1 MDGMLSQDEI
11 NALLQGMDLSDT
23 ADGGDAAADPTPEN
37 STAEN
42 YNNENEAA
50 ENAAPVVSDGEE
62 LTDVEKDA
70 IGEVANISM
79 GSSAT
84 TLYSLVNRKVN
95 ITTPVVTL
103 ATWKNLL
110 DSYEKPCVFIQI
122 KYTQGLDGTNILVLK
137 EHDVKVITDLMMGG
151 DGTNTDGELGELHL
165 SAISEAMNQMMG
177 SAATSLSTLLQ
188 TVIDISPPES
198 SLFDL
203 TEVKDGK
210 EISPFLGGTF
220 VKIAFRMQID
230 DLVDSTIM
238 QLYPID
244 FAKKLVET
252 FINTQMSSLDGTAEE
267 QPTQVKDSASEQNM
281 QGSAAMAGTTDH
293 MTQPGMD
300 SMGQQGSMNMN
311 GMNQM
316 GMNPMGNMGMNQM
329 GSTPMGMNGMN
340 QMGGMNM
347 SQMGMNQTGM
357 NQMGNMNGMNPMGN
371 TPMGMNGMNQMGNM
385 NGMGMMNQMGMMGM
399 PGQNVQNVNVQPAQF
414 QSFSNDNTGMTGQ
427 ENIGLIKDV
436 PLEVTV
442 ELGRTTKSISD
453 ILDFSPGTI
462 IELDRIAGEP
472 IDVLVNGKFVAKGE
486 VVVIEESFGV
496 RITEIIK

>member
-23 ADGGDAAADPTPEN
+23 ADSGASPETPQD
-37 STAEN
+37 SSSAEN
-42 YNNENEAA
+42 TD
-50 ENAAPVVSDGEE
+50 NAYVKDVAPTVGDEEE

-103 ATWKNLL
+103 ATWKTLL

-122 KYTQGLDGTNILVLK
+122 KYTKGLDGTNILVLK

-151 DGTNTDGELGELHL
+151 DGTNTEGELGELHL

-177 SAATSLSTLLQ
+177 AAATSLSTLLQ

-220 VKIAFRMQID
+220 VKISFRMQID

-244 FAKKLVET
+244 FARKLVET
-252 FINTQMSSLDGTAEE
+252 FINTQMANIDEVTEKKSAQPENDTNTTAQIPAPGTDN
-267 QPTQVKDSASEQNM
+267 QTQ
-281 QGSAAMAGTTDH
+281 
-293 MTQPGMD
+293 
-300 SMGQQGSMNMN
+300 MNNTNLN

-316 GMNPMGNMGMNQM
+316 GN
-329 GSTPMGMNGMN
+329 
-340 QMGGMNM
+340 
-347 SQMGMNQTGM
+347 
-357 NQMGNMNGMNPMGN
+357 
-371 TPMGMNGMNQMGNM
+371 MGMNGMNQMGNM
-385 NGMGMMNQMGMMGM
+385 GMNDMNQMNNMGMNGMNQMGSMGMNGMNQMGNMGMNGMNQMGNMGMNGMNQMGNMGMNSMNQMGMMGM
-399 PGQNVQNVNVQPAQF
+399 PGQNVNVQPAQF
-414 QSFSNDNTGMTGQ
+414 QSFSNDNMGTTGQ

>member
-23 ADGGDAAADPTPEN
+23 ADGSDTAAPAPES
-37 STAEN
+37 STAD
-42 YNNENEAA
+42 NNDNGYVTDTK
-50 ENAAPVVSDGEE
+50 PTIGDGEV

-103 ATWKNLL
+103 ATWNTLL

-347 SQMGMNQTGM
+347 SQMGMNQMGM

-371 TPMGMNGMNQMGNM
+371 SPMGMNGMNQMGNM

>member
-1 MDGMLSQDEI
+1 MLSQDEI

-23 ADGGDAAADPTPEN
+23 ADGSDAAASAPES
-37 STAEN
+37 STAD
-42 YNNENEAA
+42 NNDNGYVTDTK
-50 ENAAPVVSDGEE
+50 PTIGDGEA

-103 ATWKNLL
+103 ATWNTLL
-110 DSYEKPCVFIQI
+110 DTYEKPCVFIQI

-252 FINTQMSSLDGTAEE
+252 FINTQMSSLDGAAEE
-267 QPTQVKDSASEQNM
+267 QPAQVKDSASEQNM

-293 MTQPGMD
+293 MPQPGMD
-300 SMGQQGSMNMN
+300 SMGQQGSVNMN
-311 GMNQM
+311 GMPQMGNTPMGMTGVNQMGGMDMNQM
-316 GMNPMGNMGMNQM
+316 GMNQM
-329 GSTPMGMNGMN
+329 
-340 QMGGMNM
+340 
-347 SQMGMNQTGM
+347 GM

-371 TPMGMNGMNQMGNM
+371 SPMGMNGMNQMGNMNGMNQMGNM
-385 NGMGMMNQMGMMGM
+385 NGMGMMNQMGM

-414 QSFSNDNTGMTGQ
+414 QSFSNDQMGMTGQ

>member
-1 MDGMLSQDEI
+1 MLSQDEI

-23 ADGGDAAADPTPEN
+23 ADGSDAAAPAPES
-37 STAEN
+37 STAD
-42 YNNENEAA
+42 NNDNGNVTDTKPTIE
-50 ENAAPVVSDGEE
+50 DGEV

-103 ATWKNLL
+103 ATWKTLL

-210 EISPFLGGTF
+210 EIAPFLGGTF

-267 QPTQVKDSASEQNM
+267 QSAQVKDSAPTQNM
-281 QGSAAMAGTTDH
+281 QGSAAMADGTDH
-293 MTQPGMD
+293 MTQSGMD
-300 SMGQQGSMNMN
+300 GMGQQGPMNMN
-311 GMNQM
+311 SMNQM

-329 GSTPMGMNGMN
+329 GNTPMGMNGMN
-340 QMGGMNM
+340 QMGGMDM
-347 SQMGMNQTGM
+347 SQMGMNQMGM

-399 PGQNVQNVNVQPAQF
+399 PGQNVQNVQNVNVQPAQF

-442 ELGRTTKSISD
+442 ELGRTTKSISE